1 VATKVVHVSDLSGRE
16 AEDEGQL
23 GRLVVLEHPD
33 IGEPATLEV
42 FPDEVADLQI
52 AERLVRLEYYAPGER
67 RAQQLTV
74 TADQFN
80 ALAGDE
86 GMRALLVRAIT
97 TAHERRGEVA
107 QPARRQRRGAGG
119 SGRGKVNYATLD
131 HAGEPHRG
139 RITEAEKE
147 LVRNNL
153 EAVNRRLRDSGMRQI
168 DPSDPTMRERYGL

>member
-1 VATKVVHVSDLSGRE
+1 MATKVVHFSDLSGRE

-42 FPDEVADLQI
+42 FPDEVADLQS

-80 ALAGDE
+80 ALVWPSTGRLHVLPHD
-86 GMRALLVRAIT
+86 
-97 TAHERRGEVA
+97 
-107 QPARRQRRGAGG
+107 PARNPG
-119 SGRGKVNYATLD
+119 
-131 HAGEPHRG
+131 HH
-139 RITEAEKE
+139 EAE
-147 LVRNNL
+147 
-153 EAVNRRLRDSGMRQI
+153 
-168 DPSDPTMRERYGL
+168 